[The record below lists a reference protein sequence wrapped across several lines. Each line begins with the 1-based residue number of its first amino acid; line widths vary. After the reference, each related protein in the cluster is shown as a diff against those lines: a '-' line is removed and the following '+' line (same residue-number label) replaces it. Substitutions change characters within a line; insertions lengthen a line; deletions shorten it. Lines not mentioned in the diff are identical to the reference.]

1 MDFWRKFYKKALF
14 PHVAVMILLLLLSVA
29 ALIAAF
35 LFLGSE
41 HPVSYGCYVLA
52 AYTLTVYCFRI
63 PDIVK
68 FVRRQINGNKFLNKL
83 TTDVHYRVKMSLHGA
98 FYFNMVYALFQ
109 LGMAILRSSIL
120 FYSLA
125 AYYFLLALMRMYL
138 LGYAWSNAPGT
149 DMIKEYK
156 RYRFCGVA
164 MLILSVALSVMVTY
178 TIVFDTQEAYG
189 MIETIAMAAFTFTA
203 LSVAIV
209 NVVKYKKYNS
219 PVFSAAKDISLAV
232 AVVSVL
238 SLETA
243 MFAAF
248 ADGTMDA
255 DSILIM
261 TATTGFAVM
270 VFVIGLAI
278 FMISR
283 STKGL
288 REANKEV

>member
-1 MDFWRKFYKKALF
+1 
-14 PHVAVMILLLLLSVA
+14 
-29 ALIAAF
+29 
-35 LFLGSE
+35 
-41 HPVSYGCYVLA
+41 
-52 AYTLTVYCFRI
+52 
-63 PDIVK
+63 
-68 FVRRQINGNKFLNKL
+68 
-83 TTDVHYRVKMSLHGA
+83 
-98 FYFNMVYALFQ
+98 
-109 LGMAILRSSIL
+109 
-120 FYSLA
+120 
-125 AYYFLLALMRMYL
+125 
-138 LGYAWSNAPGT
+138 
-149 DMIKEYK
+149 
-156 RYRFCGVA
+156 

-178 TIVFDTQEAYG
+178 TIAFDTQESYG

-248 ADGTMDA
+248 ADGSMDA
-255 DSILIM
+255 DSMLIM

-278 FMISR
+278 LMIVR
-283 STKGL
+283 STKELKGL
-288 REANKEV
+288 EK

>member
-1 MDFWRKFYKKALF
+1 MDFWKKFYKKALF
-14 PHVAVMILLLLLSVA
+14 PHIAVMILLLPLSIA
-29 ALIAAF
+29 ALIVAF
-35 LFLGSE
+35 LVFGSE
-41 HPVSYGCYVLA
+41 HPVSYACYVLA

-63 PDIVK
+63 PNIIK
-68 FVRRQINGNKFLNKL
+68 FVRRLVNENKFLNRL
-83 TTDVHYRVKMSLHGA
+83 TTDAHYRVKMSLHGA
-98 FYFNMVYALFQ
+98 FYFNLVYALFQ
-109 LGMAILRSSIL
+109 LGLAIRDSSVL

-138 LGYAWSNAPGT
+138 LGYAWSNAPGSN
-149 DMIKEYK
+149 MAKEYK

-164 MLILSVALSVMVTY
+164 MLVLSVALSVMVTY
-178 TIVFDTQEAYG
+178 TIIYDTQESYG

-232 AVVSVL
+232 AVVSIL
-238 SLETA
+238 SLESA

-288 REANKEV
+288 KETNKEV

>member
-1 MDFWRKFYKKALF
+1 MDFWKNFFKKAFF
-14 PHVAVMILLLLLSVA
+14 PHIAVMILLLIISAAALVA
-29 ALIAAF
+29 AFIVF
-35 LFLGSE
+35 GSE
-41 HPVSYGCYVLA
+41 HPVSYACYVLA

-68 FVRRQINGNKFLNKL
+68 FVKRQIRKNKFLNRL
-83 TTDVHYRVKMSLHGA
+83 TTDVHYRVKMSLHGT

-109 LGMAILRSSIL
+109 LGMAILRSSVL
-120 FYSLA
+120 FYSLS

-138 LGYAWSNAPGT
+138 LGYAWSNSPGA
-149 DMIKEYK
+149 DMVKEYK

-164 MLILSVALSVMVTY
+164 MLILSVALSVIVTY
-178 TIVFDTQEAYG
+178 TIVFDTQESYG

-232 AVVSVL
+232 AVVSVF
-238 SLETA
+238 SLESA
-243 MFAAF
+243 MLAAF
-248 ADGTMDA
+248 ADGSMDTEA
-255 DSILIM
+255 MLIM

-270 VFVIGLAI
+270 AFVIGLAI

-283 STKGL
+283 STKGMK
-288 REANKEV
+288 EANKAV

>member
-1 MDFWRKFYKKALF
+1 MDIWKKFYKKALF
-14 PHVAVMILLLLLSVA
+14 PHIAVMILLLVLSAA
-29 ALIAAF
+29 ALLVAF
-35 LFLGSE
+35 LVFGSE
-41 HPVSYGCYVLA
+41 HPVSYACYVLA

-63 PDIVK
+63 PNIVK
-68 FVRRQINGNKFLNKL
+68 FVKRQINENKFLRRL
-83 TTDVHYRVKMSLHGA
+83 TTDAHYRVKMSLHGA

-149 DMIKEYK
+149 NMVREYK

-178 TIVFDTQEAYG
+178 TIAFDTQESYG

-248 ADGTMDA
+248 ADGSMDA
-255 DSILIM
+255 DSMLIM

-278 FMISR
+278 LMIVR
-283 STKGL
+283 STKELKGL
-288 REANKEV
+288 EK